1 MVRAVRDALVGA
13 WRKIARRPS
22 SRTRQRAARDE
33 RRYAGAK
40 AAEEAERAE
49 RARQARAAERPNL
62 HGNMGGDAFGG

>member
-13 WRKIARRPS
+13 WRKIVRRPS
-22 SRTRQRAARDE
+22 SRTQQRAARDA
-33 RRYAGAK
+33 RRHAGAK
-40 AAEEAERAE
+40 AAEEAE

>member
-13 WRKIARRPS
+13 WRKIVRRPS
-22 SRTRQRAARDE
+22 SQRAARDE

-40 AAEEAERAE
+40 AAEEAEGAE